1 MSPDT
6 LEIAPNAPEA
16 PEQSPVDQTGKPN
29 DTCNDTL
36 QASGNSPLSLS
47 GIVARHVGSH
57 PGFDPSIHATDTA
70 TGEPKRK
77 ADGSYA
83 MKRGRKSGAN
93 PLPPKDGVTGAKIDG
108 PQMSAEPSA
117 VVQVRISA
125 EEAGRQSANLLIN
138 AAVWIC
144 GEEIGKPQD
153 KAEAEGLKFS
163 FVNYYEVRGVP
174 NIPPEIGLLT
184 AVFSYIAPRYQKSV
198 EAKTK
203 FEKLTIWV
211 KSKIGG

>member
-1 MSPDT
+1 MEPDT

-16 PEQSPVDQTGKPN
+16 PAQSSVDQTGKPN
-29 DTCNDTL
+29 GTGNDTDH
-36 QASGNSPLSLS
+36 ASSTSPITLS
-47 GIVARHVGSH
+47 GIVAGHVGSH
-57 PGFDPSIHATDTA
+57 PGFDPSIHATDTV

-83 MKRGRKSGAN
+83 MRRGRKAGAK
-93 PLPPKDGVTGAKIDG
+93 PLPPKEGTTGAKIDG
-108 PQMSAEPSA
+108 PQMITETSS

-174 NIPPEIGLLT
+174 NIPPEIGLLA

-203 FEKLTIWV
+203 FEKLTFWI
-211 KSKIGG
+211 KSKIVG

>member
-1 MSPDT
+1 M
-6 LEIAPNAPEA
+6 
-16 PEQSPVDQTGKPN
+16 
-29 DTCNDTL
+29 
-36 QASGNSPLSLS
+36 
-47 GIVARHVGSH
+47 GSH

-77 ADGSYA
+77 VDGSYA
-83 MKRGRKSGAN
+83 MRRGRKAGAK
-93 PLPPKDGVTGAKIDG
+93 PLPPKDGAANPGAKID
-108 PQMSAEPSA
+108 SVSSE
-117 VVQVRISA
+117 QVSPAQIRISA

-174 NIPPEIGLLT
+174 NIPPEIGLLA

-203 FEKLTIWV
+203 FEKLTFWI